1 MFATGHRRHT
11 SVTPRRCPPHRSS
24 PQQHGSTPS
33 VAGDS
38 RWTSPVQLADAL
50 SAHARSLGAAGV
62 LVPIW
67 AHVRA
72 WLASATGGGD
82 ASPVPRLV
90 CLGLGSVA
98 ASAASGNAVVQ
109 LALLVLL
116 RRMLHDLSRDGG
128 TVASGRAEE
137 PTPEQ
142 AWRLAAAD
150 VAAVSGDACCSDSS
164 EGACVDTAAAAAVAA
179 CAHDPAFT
187 PADVRLLAALGV
199 AAVAS
204 ADASHCAHCRGGVGG
219 GDAALYLMP
228 HCPGSVYGAVLAQL
242 AWCRAGRARSLGSAC
257 VVGNSFSAYAE
268 ARGGLGQPGVAR
280 AAEAA
285 AAAWPRCA
293 PAPEGSGVPGDE
305 TLPPVDADA
314 LLAVLRRTTP
324 TAHATGAA
332 AAAVGGADVGA
343 AAAVQC
349 TSAASCCCAW
359 RVRETALDALLAAAA
374 GGRDTVLL
382 ARALS
387 STSVHS
393 FVDARE
399 GNGGLR

>member
-11 SVTPRRCPPHRSS
+11 SVTPRRCPPHRSR
-24 PQQHGSTPS
+24 PQQHGATPA
-33 VAGDS
+33 AGDS
-38 RWTSPVQLADAL
+38 RWASPVQLADAL

-116 RRMLHDLSRDGG
+116 RRVLHDLSRDGG
-128 TVASGRAEE
+128 TVASVRAEE

-204 ADASHCAHCRGGVGG
+204 ADASQCAHCRGGVGG
-219 GDAALYLMP
+219 SEAALYLMP

-242 AWCRAGRARSLGSAC
+242 AWCRAGGARSLGSAC
-257 VVGNSFSAYAE
+257 VVGNSFRAYAE
-268 ARGGLGQPGVAR
+268 SRGGLEQPGVAR
-280 AAEAA
+280 AAAA
-285 AAAWPRCA
+285 AEAAWPCCA
-293 PAPEGSGVPGDE
+293 PSAAEGTGAPGDE

-314 LLAVLRRTTP
+314 LLAVLRRAVPPAETTRGD
-324 TAHATGAA
+324 AAKGGAA
-332 AAAVGGADVGA
+332 SAHCD
-343 AAAVQC
+343 
-349 TSAASCCCAW
+349 SAASCTCAW
-359 RVRETALDALLAAAA
+359 RVRETALDALLASSAS
-374 GGRDTVLL
+374 GRDTVLL

-393 FVDARE
+393 FARE
-399 GNGGLR
+399 EV